1 MPTPLEA
8 LPFLALIPP
17 VAAVAI
23 LQLRGGSR
31 FGSAGSNR
39 APRPQDPSKRSRL
52 RWLARWRAQR
62 GVGHSVGRWTV
73 GYSSPI
79 RATSLGLDD
88 LRHHTLVC
96 GATGSGKTSAL
107 QLLVDAFADQLPIVV
122 VDCKASSTLQAQF
135 ASIPNAYIWTIGGS
149 LRWDP
154 LRGDPTSVA
163 NRLVQGEWYSR
174 DADVYRAT
182 AERYL
187 LWVLH
192 ALDLAKVER
201 SPDMVLRHL
210 DPPVLLKLLRGL
222 GSAPEAE
229 RLAAHVSR
237 LGPTEH
243 EGIAGFRAR
252 FGLVLEGIAAQ
263 SLGAGLALEDALR
276 ARRPVLFSLDAAT
289 YPELA
294 TKLGAWILLDL
305 VRVSALRP
313 GPSVV
318 IVDEFSALGREG
330 RHVVPLLARTREAGM
345 ACVLATQ
352 GLADLARVDENLPQ
366 QVTQNTA
373 IRLVLRQGSAEDQQ
387 AWSRLL
393 GGAPIA
399 IDDSQYVRSE
409 RGWAVSPDELAML
422 RTGEA
427 ILQVAPRTSDGMRQR
442 LWVARPRKVGE
453 IGTALRSPEI
463 QQASRMTDA
472 WALGAHT
479 KRGAGD
485 DYANESALDSAMANH
500 GTGPGNR
507 GGGTALG
514 AAHDAADRALVFRQS
529 EDSDKSIGSADR
541 AWLPEDDRHPVACSC
556 DCHGDTE
563 RSPSS
568 SGLEAAS
575 KSTRTRTAAPR
586 PNRRRSG
593 SVDAGAGSASG
604 LDNGAGAAARRTGGS
619 ARPGGTIAARPGSS
633 AGRSAGANERDR
645 GGDRG
650 GADAET

>member
-1 MPTPLEA
+1 M
-8 LPFLALIPP
+8 
-17 VAAVAI
+17 
-23 LQLRGGSR
+23 
-31 FGSAGSNR
+31 
-39 APRPQDPSKRSRL
+39 
-52 RWLARWRAQR
+52 
-62 GVGHSVGRWTV
+62 
-73 GYSSPI
+73 
-79 RATSLGLDD
+79 
-88 LRHHTLVC
+88 
-96 GATGSGKTSAL
+96 
-107 QLLVDAFADQLPIVV
+107 
-122 VDCKASSTLQAQF
+122 
-135 ASIPNAYIWTIGGS
+135 WTIGGP

-174 DADVYRAT
+174 DANVYRAT

-210 DPPVLLKLLRGL
+210 DPQVLLKLLRGL

-229 RLAAHVSR
+229 RLASQVSQ
-237 LGPTEH
+237 LGATEH

-252 FGLVLEGIAAQ
+252 FGLVLEGVAAQ
-263 SLGAGLALEDALR
+263 SLGSGFALEDALR

-352 GLADLARVDENLPQ
+352 GLADLARVDANLPQ

-373 IRLVLRQGSAEDQQ
+373 MRLVLRQGSAEDQQ

-409 RGWAVSPDELAML
+409 RGWAVSPTSSRCCARARRSCRL
-422 RTGEA
+422 RRA
-427 ILQVAPRTSDGMRQR
+427 QVM
-442 LWVARPRKVGE
+442 E
-453 IGTALRSPEI
+453 
-463 QQASRMTDA
+463 
-472 WALGAHT
+472 
-479 KRGAGD
+479 
-485 DYANESALDSAMANH
+485 YANEC
-500 GTGPGNR
+500 G
-507 GGGTALG
+507 
-514 AAHDAADRALVFRQS
+514 
-529 EDSDKSIGSADR
+529 
-541 AWLPEDDRHPVACSC
+541 
-556 DCHGDTE
+556 
-563 RSPSS
+563 
-568 SGLEAAS
+568 
-575 KSTRTRTAAPR
+575 
-586 PNRRRSG
+586 
-593 SVDAGAGSASG
+593 
-604 LDNGAGAAARRTGGS
+604 
-619 ARPGGTIAARPGSS
+619 
-633 AGRSAGANERDR
+633 
-645 GGDRG
+645 
-650 GADAET
+650 

>member
-1 MPTPLEA
+1 MPTFPELS
-8 LPFLALIPP
+8 PFLALVP
-17 VAAVAI
+17 AAAALAI
-23 LQLRGGSR
+23 LQLRGGSK
-31 FGSAGSNR
+31 FESASS
-39 APRPQDPSKRSRL
+39 AATSRPQDPGKRSRL

-62 GVGHSVGRWTV
+62 GVGCGSGRWTL
-73 GYSSPI
+73 GYSNPI

-107 QLLVDAFADQLPIVV
+107 QLMVDAFADQLPIVV
-122 VDCKASSTLQAQF
+122 VDCKASSTLQAHF
-135 ASIPNAYIWTIGGS
+135 AAIPNSYVWTIGGS

-187 LWVLH
+187 LGVLQ
-192 ALDLAKVER
+192 ALDLAVVER
-201 SPDMVLRHL
+201 TPEMVLRHL
-210 DPPVLLKLLRGL
+210 DPQVLWKLLRGL
-222 GSAPEAE
+222 GRVPDAE
-229 RLAAHVSR
+229 RLAAQVSR
-237 LGPTEH
+237 LGTTEH

-252 FGLVLEGIAAQ
+252 FGLVLEGAAAK
-263 SLGAGLALEDALR
+263 SLGSGLALEDAIR

-345 ACVLATQ
+345 ACVLARQ
-352 GLADLARVDENLPQ
+352 GLADLTRVDANLPQ

-373 IRLVLRQGSAEDQQ
+373 MRLVLRQGSAEDQQ

-427 ILQVAPRTSDGMRQR
+427 ILQVAPRTSDGLRQR
-442 LWVARPRKVGE
+442 LWVVRPRKVGE
-453 IGTALRSPEI
+453 IGTAFQSPEI
-463 QQASRMTDA
+463 QQAGRTTDA
-472 WALGAHT
+472 WVLSTHT

-485 DYANESALDSAMANH
+485 DYATESALVSAMPNH
-500 GTGPGNR
+500 GTGPGDR

-514 AAHDAADRALVFRQS
+514 AAYDAADRTLVLRQS
-529 EDSDKSIGSADR
+529 EDGDEQIGRADR
-541 AWLPEDDRHPVACSC
+541 PWLSEDDRHSVACTC
-556 DCHGDTE
+556 DCHGDPE
-563 RSPSS
+563 GSPSAS
-568 SGLEAAS
+568 RPEAAAEGARS
-575 KSTRTRTAAPR
+575 RSVAAR
-586 PNRRRSG
+586 PDRSRSG
-593 SVDAGAGSASG
+593 SVDAGAGPAG
-604 LDNGAGAAARRTGGS
+604 RLDNRAGAAARRTGGS
-619 ARPGGTIAARPGSS
+619 ARSGGTAAARPGSA
-633 AGRSAGANERDR
+633 AGRSAGSSECDR

-650 GADAET
+650 GADAEA